1 MQKLHDTQFM
11 RTWCYLKCSKV
22 LDITVIR
29 TWHAF
34 TETIQSN
41 KIGLEDACKD
51 LPCPRAELLLLTV
64 PEDASETGPVTR
76 ILQSLHI
83 ILLHYPYHWKVSS

>member
-1 MQKLHDTQFM
+1 M

-22 LDITVIR
+22 LDIVVIR

-34 TETIQSN
+34 TGTTQLNE
-41 KIGLEDACKD
+41 KGLEDACKD

-64 PEDASETGPVTR
+64 LEEEQV
-76 ILQSLHI
+76 Q
-83 ILLHYPYHWKVSS
+83 